1 MWTDKQAKRFY
12 NSKEWKAKRVEILT
26 RDNFECQDCRT
37 RLKEASKKGIQLRGK
52 DRYIARGVEVHHI
65 KDLKEYPQLRLD
77 DDNLISLCN
86 FCHNLRHG
94 RTGKSFN
101 QVKKEYISEEKW

>member
-37 RLKEASKKGIQLRGK
+37 RLKEASKKGSCIGYVELRV
-52 DRYIARGVEVHHI
+52 RE
-65 KDLKEYPQLRLD
+65 L
-77 DDNLISLCN
+77 
-86 FCHNLRHG
+86 
-94 RTGKSFN
+94 
-101 QVKKEYISEEKW
+101 